1 MFNWSYLH
9 HVRAVNTR
17 SSQHNWQLTM
27 CIKKLTLLFHISRSH
42 FQYFT
47 IAMRMRINSKDFV
60 VGIFNRC
67 ILYDTKGSIFYGY
80 GRKQLYCWQL
90 GKEAGVPFHF
100 PTWSHGEQWCSYPY
114 YSHLDFVAN
123 QRNSKLQ
130 LKLCW
135 LRWMMMFKVFSRYQ
149 LL

>member
-1 MFNWSYLH
+1 
-9 HVRAVNTR
+9 
-17 SSQHNWQLTM
+17 M
-27 CIKKLTLLFHISRSH
+27 CIKKLSNFIVSYLISRSH

-47 IAMRMRINSKDFV
+47 IAMRMRINSKGLE
-60 VGIFNRC
+60 VGMFNRC
-67 ILYDTKGSIFYGY
+67 ILYDTKGSISYGY

-114 YSHLDFVAN
+114 YSHLDFVAVTIFTN
-123 QRNSKLQ
+123 LKKLKLQ
-130 LKLCW
+130 QKLCW